1 MWLFVGL
8 VIGGYGAWL
17 LLLYLLQDR
26 MFFPGTALPA
36 TATDPPGGVE
46 RLWVTH
52 PDGPRTE
59 VWVAIPA
66 DAARPVPW
74 VLYLHGNYELIDG
87 QDHVVEL
94 LRSAGWAVVL
104 PEYRGYGS
112 SEGEPSQAVVTDDLV
127 RVVDRMRQ
135 APNLD
140 SDRVVFW
147 GRSLGAGFAAQ
158 VARHR
163 PPAGLIVQ
171 TPFLRTD
178 RMALRYLAPPWLV
191 RHPFRS
197 DRVVRRLDRPLL
209 ILEHAHDEVAPPGHA
224 AALHRLARR
233 SHRVVLQT
241 GHNGPVS
248 PSEVRRAD
256 EAVLEFLADVNEAAI
271 DPG

>member
-1 MWLFVGL
+1 MWIFAGL
-8 VIGGYGAWL
+8 VIGGYGAWV
-17 LLLYLLQDR
+17 LLLYLMQDR
-26 MFFPGTALPA
+26 MFFPGTALR
-36 TATDPPGGVE
+36 TVSDPPGGVE

-66 DAARPVPW
+66 DAPRPVPW

-112 SEGEPSQAVVTDDLV
+112 SEGEPSQAAVTDDLV
-127 RVVDRMRQ
+127 RVVDRVQQ
-135 APNLD
+135 APNLAP
-140 SDRVVFW
+140 DRAVYW

-163 PPAGLIVQ
+163 PPAGLIFQ

-178 RMALRYLAPPWLV
+178 RMALRYLVPPCLV
-191 RHPFRS
+191 RHSFRT
-197 DRVVRRLDRPLL
+197 DRVVRELDRPLL
-209 ILEHAHDEVAPPGHA
+209 ILEHAHDEVAPAGDA
-224 AALHRLARR
+224 ATLHELAPR

-241 GHNGPVS
+241 GHNGPVL
-248 PSEVRRAD
+248 PSEVQRAD
-256 EAVLEFLADVNEAAI
+256 QAVLDFLAGLDEAAI
-271 DPG
+271 DGG